1 MLAMQYSFTFPADYD
16 MSIIRKRISERGGQ
30 LDGYPNMQW
39 KTYLW
44 TEKTSSCSKVNNSY
58 APFYLWDNN
67 DGMNSFLCSSGF
79 GNLCRD
85 FGRPNV
91 EIWSVSDY
99 FSTKKMKA
107 AKFMLR
113 QIAPIASSQL
123 LSDLQHE
130 NAAFAKQAI
139 QEGAAS
145 VVTAFDPLR
154 WRSLRITTWEQSP
167 KMLVRDERYDYYNI
181 GYVALGNP

>member
-1 MLAMQYSFTFPADYD
+1 MQYNFTFPADYD
-16 MSIIRKRISERGGQ
+16 MSIIRKRISERGRQ

-44 TEKTSSCSKVNNSY
+44 TEKSSNCSQCNNSY
-58 APFYLWDNN
+58 APFYLWENN
-67 DGMNSFLCSSGF
+67 EGLNSFLCSSGF
-79 GNLCRD
+79 KNLCHD
-85 FGRPNV
+85 FGRPNI

-99 FSTKKMKA
+99 LSTKNMKT
-107 AKFMLR
+107 AKFLLR
-113 QIAPIASSQL
+113 QIAPISSGQI
-123 LSDLQHE
+123 LSDLLHE
-130 NAAFAKQAI
+130 NAAFTKKAI

-145 VVTAFDPLR
+145 VVTAFDPLK

-167 KMLVRDERYDYYNI
+167 KKLVRDGRHDSYNI